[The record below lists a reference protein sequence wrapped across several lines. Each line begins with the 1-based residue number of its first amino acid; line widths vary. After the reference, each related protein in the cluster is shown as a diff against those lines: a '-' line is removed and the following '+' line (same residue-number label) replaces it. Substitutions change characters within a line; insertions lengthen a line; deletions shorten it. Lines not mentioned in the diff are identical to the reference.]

1 MSYAPTSRLTHI
13 KPVLLAA
20 LLAVG
25 AIGAT
30 TAFAQSAPP
39 ATPGA
44 TQTQPQAQRGMR
56 HDHGDRAMSP
66 ERMQQHMAR
75 RTADLKARLK
85 IEPAQESAFTTFTE
99 AMKPPADM
107 MQRRQAIRA
116 EMQKLT
122 TPERI
127 DRMRSLRTERQV
139 SMDKRGDAIKTFY
152 AALNA
157 EQKKTFDSRPMM
169 QGRDGQGGRGGK
181 HGGHRGRMHGDMGGQ
196 EHDQS
201 HS

>member
-1 MSYAPTSRLTHI
+1 MSYSLKTQLQ
-13 KPVLLAA
+13 PVLLAA

-25 AIGAT
+25 AAGVS

-56 HDHGDRAMSP
+56 HDHGERGMSP

-85 IEPAQESAFTTFTE
+85 IEPAQETAWNTFID

-107 MQRRQAIRA
+107 MQRRQAIRT

-127 DRMRSLRTERQV
+127 DRMRTLRTERQA
-139 SMDKRGDAIKTFY
+139 SMDKRGDAVKTFY

-169 QGRDGQGGRGGK
+169 QGRDGHGGK
-181 HGGHRGRMHGDMGGQ
+181 HGGHRGRMHGDVGGDMGGHQ
-196 EHDQS
+196 HGQARS
-201 HS
+201 